1 MENVQRE
8 IGVHE
13 KAIETLER
21 EVREMRASLVRIEAT
36 LNETKGGIRILL
48 GVATVAGALGALS
61 VKVLATLKAG
71 GQ

>member
-1 MENVQRE
+1 MDNVHRE

-36 LNETKGGIRILL
+36 LAETKGGIRILL
-48 GVATVAGALGALS
+48 GVATVAGAVGALM

-71 GQ
+71 Q